1 MGIGKELIRLDAVEK
16 ATGTAK
22 YVEDLVPSNAFVV
35 MVLHSTIANG
45 IVKRM
50 DIAKAQT
57 SKGVELVVT
66 CFDVPDRK
74 YATAGH
80 PSSLDPDHGDI
91 KDKSILSRRVRYYGD
106 DIAAVVADNRLN
118 AQKALEKII
127 VEYETF
133 QPLLTPETAVG
144 NENVLHEEFPDNE
157 LARMDFEIQENGTVE
172 FSPKHFS
179 VDKCIDGCPDLETD
193 HFYVP
198 PQQHCHIENVACFAY
213 MEGRRAVVVTPN
225 QVPHTLRRN
234 IAEAVNMPL
243 GDVRVIKPYVGG
255 GFGSKQDT
263 MYEPLAVYLSKM
275 LGGRCVAVCLS
286 REETFVNSRTRHAM
300 DMFSA
305 LKVDDT
311 GKIVKKALRLHS
323 NGGAYAGHGH
333 AVSAYAVTN
342 FFQIYPGG
350 SVQIGE
356 SSTSCTNLPVAAAM
370 RGYGIPQ
377 LAFALESQM
386 DDIARRHGWDPVE
399 FRKKNM
405 MRKGFY
411 DPFDRF
417 CCESNGLEACID
429 RGMEQIGWHEKKAA
443 YRQFNKGGGPV
454 KKGVGMAIFAYK
466 TGVYPIN
473 VETGSCR
480 MVLNEDGSLQIQIG
494 ATELG
499 QGSDTVF
506 AQMASEITTIPE
518 DKIHVVSSQDTD
530 ISPHDCGAYAS
541 RQSYISGGAVKKT
554 AWELYR
560 RIVERAADLAEAEKD
575 NLEIK
580 QEGIYDKR
588 TGNHLFSIGHVA
600 RYVQYANDRKTET
613 EHITAEATYTG
624 KNNAFAFGAGF
635 ADVEVDVPVGKIKI
649 KKFVSVHDSGTIL
662 NPALARG
669 QVYGGVAMGV
679 GYALGEQMLFD
690 KETGRPLN
698 NNFLD
703 YKIPTSMD
711 IPEIVVD
718 FVETY
723 EPSGPFGNKALGEP
737 PMIPVAPAIRNALL
751 DATGVSIYELPMN
764 PQKLVHAFMEAG
776 LI

>member
-1 MGIGKELIRLDAVEK
+1 M
-16 ATGTAK
+16 
-22 YVEDLVPSNAFVV
+22 
-35 MVLHSTIANG
+35 
-45 IVKRM
+45 
-50 DIAKAQT
+50 
-57 SKGVELVVT
+57 
-66 CFDVPDRK
+66 
-74 YATAGH
+74 
-80 PSSLDPDHGDI
+80 
-91 KDKSILSRRVRYYGD
+91 
-106 DIAAVVADNRLN
+106 
-118 AQKALEKII
+118 
-127 VEYETF
+127 
-133 QPLLTPETAVG
+133 
-144 NENVLHEEFPDNE
+144 
-157 LARMDFEIQENGTVE
+157 
-172 FSPKHFS
+172 
-179 VDKCIDGCPDLETD
+179 
-193 HFYVP
+193 
-198 PQQHCHIENVACFAY
+198 
-213 MEGRRAVVVTPN
+213 
-225 QVPHTLRRN
+225 
-234 IAEAVNMPL
+234 
-243 GDVRVIKPYVGG
+243 
-255 GFGSKQDT
+255 
-263 MYEPLAVYLSKM
+263 
-275 LGGRCVAVCLS
+275 
-286 REETFVNSRTRHAM
+286 
-300 DMFSA
+300 
-305 LKVDDT
+305 
-311 GKIVKKALRLHS
+311 
-323 NGGAYAGHGH
+323 
-333 AVSAYAVTN
+333 
-342 FFQIYPGG
+342 
-350 SVQIGE
+350 
-356 SSTSCTNLPVAAAM
+356 
-370 RGYGIPQ
+370 
-377 LAFALESQM
+377 
-386 DDIARRHGWDPVE
+386 
-399 FRKKNM
+399 
-405 MRKGFY
+405 
-411 DPFDRF
+411 
-417 CCESNGLEACID
+417 
-429 RGMEQIGWHEKKAA
+429 
-443 YRQFNKGGGPV
+443 
-454 KKGVGMAIFAYK
+454 
-466 TGVYPIN
+466 
-473 VETGSCR
+473 
-480 MVLNEDGSLQIQIG
+480 
-494 ATELG
+494 G

-764 PQKLVHAFMEAG
+764 PAEAHPCIWRKPANFVERRNAECLMFAKPTRLG
-776 LI
+776 RW